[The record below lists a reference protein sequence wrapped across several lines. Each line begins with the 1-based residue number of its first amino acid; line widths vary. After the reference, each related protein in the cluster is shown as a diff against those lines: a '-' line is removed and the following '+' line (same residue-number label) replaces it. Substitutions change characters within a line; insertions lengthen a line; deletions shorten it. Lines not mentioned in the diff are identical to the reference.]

1 MRTIDIRTTQ
11 NVTIEYELATV
22 SDRIFAYMIDMLLIA
37 TVHTF
42 LSSLLIRVFQIE
54 DEGMYAFL
62 FGFLPFF
69 ELILYHFFME
79 LLANGQSVGKKAM
92 GIQVVRMDGQQ
103 ATIGDFLLR
112 ATFLIVDVVFSF
124 GIIAVLLTSS
134 SDRRQRLGDMT
145 ANTTVIKVKQNL
157 RFILSD
163 ILKIN
168 TIDDYEPQYFDVKK
182 LSEQDMLL
190 IKNALNR
197 YSEFKNDAHKKVILE
212 VVKKVREKLD
222 IIEEP
227 KNKVEFLKT
236 LLRDYIVL
244 TR

>member
-22 SDRIFAYMIDMLLIA
+22 SDRIFAYLIDMLIIA

-42 LSSLLIRVFQIE
+42 LSSIFISIFQVE
-54 DEGMYAFL
+54 DEGMYAFIY
-62 FGFLPFF
+62 GFLPFF

-79 LLANGQSVGKKAM
+79 LWGNGQSFGKRAI

-103 ATIGDFLLR
+103 PTIGDFLLR
-112 ATFLIVDVVFSF
+112 ATFLIVDVIFSF
-124 GIIAVLLTSS
+124 GIIAVLLASS

-157 RFILSD
+157 RFVLSD

-168 TIDDYEPQYFDVKK
+168 TLDDYEPQYPDVKK

-190 IKNALNR
+190 IKSALNR
-197 YSEFKNDAHKKVILE
+197 YSEFKNQAHGKVISE
-212 VVKKVREKLD
+212 VVKKVKEKLD

>member
-22 SDRIFAYMIDMLLIA
+22 GDRIFAYLIDMLIIA

-42 LSSLLIRVFQIE
+42 LASLFISIFSIE
-54 DEGMYAFL
+54 DEGMYAFIY
-62 FGFLPFF
+62 GFLPFF
-69 ELILYHFFME
+69 ELIFYHFFME
-79 LLANGQSVGKKAM
+79 LLVNGQSFGKKAM

-103 ATIGDFLLR
+103 PTIGDFLLR
-112 ATFLIVDVVFSF
+112 SVFLIVDVIFSF
-124 GIIAVLLTSS
+124 GIIAVLLIVS
-134 SDRRQRLGDMT
+134 SDRRQRLGDLT
-145 ANTTVIKVKQNL
+145 ANTTIIKVKQNL
-157 RFILSD
+157 RFVLSD

-168 TIDDYEPQYFDVKK
+168 TLEDYEPQYSDVKK

-190 IKNALNR
+190 IKNTLNR
-197 YSEFKNDAHKKVILE
+197 YAEFKNQAHQKVILE

-222 IIEEP
+222 IVEVP
-227 KNKVEFLKT
+227 KDNVEFLKT

>member
-22 SDRIFAYMIDMLLIA
+22 GDRIFAYMIDMLIIA

-42 LSSLLIRVFQIE
+42 LASIFISAFDIT
-54 DEGMYAFL
+54 DDGMYAFIY
-62 FGFLPFF
+62 GFLPFF

-79 LLANGQSVGKKAM
+79 LLANGQSLGKKAM

-103 ATIGDFLLR
+103 PTIGDFLLR
-112 ATFLIVDVVFSF
+112 SVFLIVDVVFSF

-134 SDRRQRLGDMT
+134 SDRRQRLGDLT

-157 RFILSD
+157 RFLLSD

-168 TIDDYEPQYFDVKK
+168 TLDDYEPQYSDVKK

-190 IKNALNR
+190 IKNVLNR
-197 YSEFKNDAHKKVILE
+197 HSEFKNEAHKKVILE
-212 VVKKVREKLD
+212 VVKKVKEKLD
-222 IIEEP
+222 IVEVP
-227 KNKVEFLKT
+227 KDKIEFLKT

>member
-22 SDRIFAYMIDMLLIA
+22 GDRIFAYLIDMLLIA

-42 LSSLLIRVFQIE
+42 LASLFISAFDIQ

-79 LLANGQSVGKKAM
+79 LLANGQSLGKKAM
-92 GIQVVRMDGQQ
+92 GVQVVRMDGQQ
-103 ATIGDFLLR
+103 PTIGDFLLR

-124 GIIAVLLTSS
+124 GIIAILLTSS
-134 SDRRQRLGDMT
+134 SDKRQRLGDMT

-157 RFILSD
+157 RFVLSD

-168 TIDDYEPQYFDVKK
+168 TLEDYEPQYFDVKK

-190 IKNALNR
+190 IKSALNR
-197 YSEFKNDAHKKVILE
+197 YSEFKNKAHEKVILE
-212 VVKKVREKLD
+212 VVKKVRKKLD

-227 KNKVEFLKT
+227 KNKVDFLKT

>member
-22 SDRIFAYMIDMLLIA
+22 TDRVFAYLIDMLIIT
-37 TVHTF
+37 TVHTIFF
-42 LSSLLIRVFQIE
+42 LLLFQLFEVE
-54 DEGMYAFL
+54 DEAIYSFV
-62 FGFLPFF
+62 FVFVPFF
-69 ELILYHFFME
+69 ELILYFFLSE
-79 LLANGQSVGKKAM
+79 LFLNGQSIGKKSV

-103 ATIGDFLLR
+103 PTIGDYLLR
-112 ATFLIVDVVFSF
+112 AVFLVVDVAFSF
-124 GIIAVLLTSS
+124 GIIAILLVSS

-157 RFILSD
+157 RFVLAD

-168 TIDDYEPQYFDVKK
+168 TLDDYEPQYPEVKN

-197 YSEFKNDAHKKVILE
+197 HAEFKNDAHRKVILE
-212 VVKKVREKLD
+212 IVNKVREKLD
-222 IIEEP
+222 IREMPTDKI
-227 KNKVEFLKT
+227 EFLKT

>member
-22 SDRIFAYMIDMLLIA
+22 TDRIFAYLIDMLTIT
-37 TVHTF
+37 TVHTIF
-42 LSSLLIRVFQIE
+42 FVLLLNVFDVQ
-54 DEGMYAFL
+54 DEGIYTFV
-62 FGFLPFF
+62 FVFLPFF
-69 ELILYHFFME
+69 ELILYFFFSE
-79 LLANGQSVGKKAM
+79 LFFNGQSIGKKSI

-103 ATIGDFLLR
+103 PTIGDYLLR
-112 ATFLIVDVVFSF
+112 ATFLIIDVAFSF
-124 GIIAVLLTSS
+124 GIIAILLVSS
-134 SDRRQRLGDMT
+134 SDKRQRLGDMT

-168 TIDDYEPQYFDVKK
+168 TLDNYEPQYLDVKK

-197 YSEFKNDAHKKVILE
+197 YDEFQNEAHQKVI
-212 VVKKVREKLD
+212 VNIVNKVREKLD
-222 IIEEP
+222 IVENP
-227 KNKVEFLKT
+227 QDKVEFLKT

>member
-22 SDRIFAYMIDMLLIA
+22 SDRIFAYLIDMLIIA

-42 LSSLLIRVFQIE
+42 LSSIFISIFQVE
-54 DEGMYAFL
+54 DEGMYAFIY
-62 FGFLPFF
+62 GFLPFF

-79 LLANGQSVGKKAM
+79 LLGNGQSFGKRAI

-103 ATIGDFLLR
+103 PTIGDFLLR
-112 ATFLIVDVVFSF
+112 ATFLIVDVIFSF
-124 GIIAVLLTSS
+124 GIIAVLLASS

-157 RFILSD
+157 RFVLSD

-168 TIDDYEPQYFDVKK
+168 TLDDYEPQYPDVKK

-190 IKNALNR
+190 IKSALNR
-197 YSEFKNDAHKKVILE
+197 YSEFKNQAHGKVISE
-212 VVKKVREKLD
+212 VVKKVKEKLD

>member
-22 SDRIFAYMIDMLLIA
+22 SDRIFAYLIDMLIIA

-42 LSSLLIRVFQIE
+42 LASLFISIFKIE
-54 DEGMYAFL
+54 DEGMYAFIY
-62 FGFLPFF
+62 GFLPFF

-79 LLANGQSVGKKAM
+79 LLAHGQSFGKKAM

-103 ATIGDFLLR
+103 PTIGDFLLR
-112 ATFLIVDVVFSF
+112 STFLIVDVVFSF

-168 TIDDYEPQYFDVKK
+168 TLDDYEPQYFDVKK

-197 YSEFKNDAHKKVILE
+197 YSEFKNQAHKKVIE
-212 VVKKVREKLD
+212 DIVTKVREKLD
-222 IIEEP
+222 IVEQP

>member
-11 NVTIEYELATV
+11 NVTIEYELAPV
-22 SDRIFAYMIDMLLIA
+22 SDRIFAYLIDLLLLA
-37 TVHTF
+37 TVHTVF
-42 LSSLLIRVFQIE
+42 AMMLLNLFNVQDDQIF
-54 DEGMYAFL
+54 AFV

-69 ELILYHFFME
+69 ELILYHFFLE
-79 LLANGQSVGKKAM
+79 LLRHGQTFGKSAM
-92 GIQVVRMDGQQ
+92 GIQVVRTDGQQ
-103 ATIGDFLLR
+103 PTVGDHLLR
-112 ATFLIVDVVFSF
+112 SIFLIIDVIFSS
-124 GIIAVLLTSS
+124 GIIAVLLISS

-157 RFILSD
+157 RFLLSD

-168 TIDDYEPQYFDVKK
+168 TLDDYEPQYTEVKK

-190 IKNALNR
+190 IKSALNR
-197 YSEFKNDAHKKVILE
+197 YAEFKNDAHARVIRE
-212 VVKKVREKLD
+212 VTEKVRQKLD
-222 IIEEP
+222 IVEVP
-227 KNKVEFLKT
+227 RDKPEFLRT